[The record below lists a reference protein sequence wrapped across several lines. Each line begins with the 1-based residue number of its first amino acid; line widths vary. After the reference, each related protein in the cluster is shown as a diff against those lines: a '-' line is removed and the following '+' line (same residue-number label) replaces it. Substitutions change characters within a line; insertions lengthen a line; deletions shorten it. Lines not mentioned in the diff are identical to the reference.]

1 MLVTIERIERRQG
14 DKGAYHLVHLAGGQ
28 RLYCWDARVAEGL
41 APGAVYDIEVREGE
55 FPRLLRARPVATPN
69 GALEAPSSGAQGP
82 RRVRASR
89 AQKLEALYLAKEALA
104 PQGSVGELIQAAQA
118 LLEWLWEGEDEKGG
132 EG

>member
-41 APGAVYDIEVREGE
+41 APGAVYDIETKGDR
-55 FPRLLRARPVATPN
+55 FPKLVAARPVASPN
-69 GALEAPSSGAQGP
+69 GAQEAPSSARPQA
-82 RRVRASR
+82 RVRASR
-89 AQKLEALYLAKEALA
+89 AQKLEALYLAKEALG

-118 LLEWLWEGEDEKGG
+118 LLDWLWEGEDEKGG

>member
-1 MLVTIERIERRQG
+1 MLVTIERVERRQG
-14 DKGAYHLVHLAGGQ
+14 KQGSYHVVHLGEGKK
-28 RLYCWDARVAEGL
+28 LYCWDGRL
-41 APGAVYDIEVREGE
+41 AGELRAGATYDIEVREGE